1 MKNCNQAINSREY
14 KLILNIN
21 QFYDRTHTVERF
33 GNLVESLT
41 QQFKGKAISQKTEEK
56 YRQVYYLDT
65 PNFDLRHHGFILRI
79 RREKKYN
86 QPKYQITLKHRE
98 SDRYLSASQD
108 LSATKPGKTKFE
120 EDIIPPFQ
128 SKFSQSISVTKDR
141 QPNFENI
148 KQVAKLFPG
157 LKALDIT
164 EQTSI
169 ELVNNFRAFEVVKKL
184 GNLQFGDK
192 HIVKTDLSFWYLNT
206 TDNLPLIAEFS
217 LKYRLPKKLLESPKK
232 LEQFP
237 MPMIQG
243 TNYLFKALQQ
253 QWEWINFHPM
263 TKTAY
268 VYGEGNQFQNMFLA
282 EKKSLLAA

>member
-41 QQFKGKAISQKTEEK
+41 QQFKGKVISQQTEEK
-56 YRQVYYLDT
+56 YRQIYYLDT

-79 RREKKYN
+79 RREKKYH
-86 QPKYQITLKHRE
+86 QTKYQITLKHRE
-98 SDRYLSASQD
+98 SDHYLSASQD
-108 LSATKPGKTKFE
+108 FSATKPGKTKFE
-120 EDIIPPFQ
+120 EDIIPPFK
-128 SKFSQSISVTKDR
+128 SKFSQSISVTKNR

-157 LKALDIT
+157 LKALDIP

-169 ELVNNFRAFEVVKKL
+169 ELVKNFRAFEVVNKL
-184 GNLQFGDK
+184 ANLQFGDK

-206 TDNLPLIAEFS
+206 TDNLPLIA
-217 LKYRLPKKLLESPKK
+217 
-232 LEQFP
+232 
-237 MPMIQG
+237 
-243 TNYLFKALQQ
+243 
-253 QWEWINFHPM
+253 
-263 TKTAY
+263 
-268 VYGEGNQFQNMFLA
+268 
-282 EKKSLLAA
+282 

>member
-1 MKNCNQAINSREY
+1 MKHSNQAINSREY
-14 KLILNIN
+14 KLILNVN
-21 QFYDRTHTVERF
+21 QFYDRDHTVERF
-33 GNLVESLT
+33 GNLVELLT
-41 QQFKGKAISQKTEEK
+41 QQFSGKVISRETEEK
-56 YRQVYYLDT
+56 SRQTYYLDT
-65 PNFDLRHHGFILRI
+65 PNFDLRHYGFIVRI
-79 RREKKYN
+79 RQEKKYD
-86 QPKYQITLKHRE
+86 QPEYQVTLKHRE
-98 SDRYLSASQD
+98 PDRYLSASQD

-128 SKFSQSISVTKDR
+128 SKFSQSISVTKNK

-157 LKALDIT
+157 LKSLDIPDLT
-164 EQTSI
+164 PIQV
-169 ELVNNFRAFEVVKKL
+169 VNNFQVYEVVRKL

-192 HIVKTDLSFWYLNT
+192 HIVKTDLSFWYLKQ
-206 TDNLPLIAEFS
+206 TDNLPVIAEFS
-217 LKYRLPKKLLESPKK
+217 LKYRIPKKLLESPKK

-243 TNYLFKALQQ
+243 TNRLFKALQQ

-268 VYGEGNQFQNMFLA
+268 VYTEGNKPRNRFLA
-282 EKKSLLAA
+282 GQKSLFAA